1 MAGRSCMAANR
12 GVGLS
17 VEMNW
22 VPTIAEYVLLSS
34 TMSPQRPFG
43 SLLSRA
49 RGLYGRVCFK
59 Q

>member
-1 MAGRSCMAANR
+1 MYGGEQRCR
-12 GVGLS
+12 FS